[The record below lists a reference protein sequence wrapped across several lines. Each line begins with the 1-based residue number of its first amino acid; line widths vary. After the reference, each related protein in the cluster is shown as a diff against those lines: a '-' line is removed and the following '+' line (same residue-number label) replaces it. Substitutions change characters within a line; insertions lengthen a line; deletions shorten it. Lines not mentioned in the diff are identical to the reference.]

1 MIPAEAKLYCVI
13 TADVNKSRTV
23 VDRAGLQRRIL
34 GVLKEA
40 NAKFENDIAVP
51 FTITI
56 GDEWQ
61 GLLNSIAPS
70 YQIIDFFRQSLT
82 EISVS
87 YGIGAGQ
94 VETSF
99 MPRTSEMDGD
109 AFRRSREALNA
120 AKKTKS
126 EIIFDTNNKPIDAL
140 LNSICQ
146 LLFVVRSRWTER
158 QKEKITLYKH
168 HQNERKVAE
177 ELGVTQGDIHQAI
190 KAGSGKMYF
199 ESEERLNYY
208 LITDN

>member
-1 MIPAEAKLYCVI
+1 MYCVI

-23 VDRAGLQRRIL
+23 VDRAGLQIKIL
-34 GVLKEA
+34 TTLHEA
-40 NAKFENDIAVP
+40 NTKFENDIAVP
-51 FTITI
+51 FTITM

-61 GLLNSIAPS
+61 GLLNSIASS

-82 EISVS
+82 KISVS

-99 MPRTSEMDGD
+99 MQRTSEMDGE

-120 AKKTKS
+120 AKKSKS

-140 LNSICQ
+140 VNSICQ
-146 LLFVVRSRWTER
+146 LLYVVRSKWTER

-168 HQNERKVAE
+168 FRNERKVAE

-190 KAGSGKMYF
+190 KAGSGKIYI
-199 ESEERLNYY
+199 ESEERLNYFLSNY
-208 LITDN
+208 KK